1 MSKLIYTKYEK
12 QADGK
17 VVLMLQ
23 SRDKGKPDWKV
34 VEGVDFTHT
43 SDEWKHKFLVYYRN
57 QLEDYILQG
66 KVGNFSIHANDQHDA
81 RYPYTTQEEIE
92 LWASRKVVML

>member
-1 MSKLIYTKYEK
+1 MSRRIYTKFE
-12 QADGK
+12 QADDGK

-43 SDEWKHKFLVYYRN
+43 SDEYKHKFLVYYRN
-57 QLEDYILQG
+57 QLEDYILNG
-66 KVGNFSIHANDQHDA
+66 KVGNFSTHTNDRHDPLYGDKI
-81 RYPYTTQEEIE
+81 RDEIE